1 MNFYFISVLLLHWTV
16 SKVASLFIVQ
26 QGFQELLVKGMNI
39 QVHGEN
45 GENLLKSYRPVIL
58 ITLCLKIF
66 IRL

>member
-45 GENLLKSYRPVIL
+45 GENLLKSYHPVIL